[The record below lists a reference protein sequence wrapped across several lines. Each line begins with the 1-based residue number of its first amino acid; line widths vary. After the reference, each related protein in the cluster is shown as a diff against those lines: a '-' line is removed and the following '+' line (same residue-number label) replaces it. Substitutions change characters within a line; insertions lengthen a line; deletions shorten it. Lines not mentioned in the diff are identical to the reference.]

1 MANTAL
7 PGTYPPD
14 QDPVLAR
21 AESKMAELLGSLPEI
36 EHGDIATRPFQLEVD
51 RPLDGSS
58 SGQSGIGIQLTLT
71 GC

>member
-36 EHGDIATRPFQLEVD
+36 EHGDIAIRPFQLEVD
-51 RPLDGSS
+51 RPLTARAADNRELVFSS
-58 SGQSGIGIQLTLT
+58 P
-71 GC
+71 

>member
-36 EHGDIATRPFQLEVD
+36 EHGDIVIRPFQLEVD